1 MIDNFNLWCTKY
13 ILPIA
18 YDESLSYYQQLIRI
32 SDKLNE
38 VINSENTL
46 TEQMKKLQDYINTNL
61 EKYANDKL
69 TEWLDDGT
77 LSNMLKEFVD
87 SLFKPYE
94 AKIDKQVSDIQ
105 KTVTT
110 PFNFKGD
117 VDSISALPS
126 TGNQVNDT
134 YYVKDVKYRMTWN
147 GTGWFQSSLDETQYA
162 DNLNQVASNV
172 EFYFN
177 NHVEADSLP
186 FMEPGRQLF
195 NYQVNMLPGYYS
207 NGNFVSRDD
216 ISGQFIKVK
225 PNTNIGV
232 NGSFMYA
239 SVFDI
244 NHKYLSQHQS
254 VNDGS
259 YFTTESNAYWCYV
272 AIPNVN
278 LDKAVIS
285 YFDDNGLSIG
295 NYWDR
300 EFKTIGKYI
309 DGVTSS
315 NNYTLS
321 FIDKGRVRCNG
332 GTNSVCAY
340 YASIDCKQTINI
352 LQCKWIWEHGTNS
365 GTLALIINPNGVRKI
380 SNITAS
386 SLHLQITNSKIRLD
400 VLGVKYGK
408 YFYQRLIEKTLNNTM
423 LLDNTTE
430 YMCSMVARDNTVTI
444 TINDETYTGTFIPDD
459 KVPSLSSFL
468 GQYVTFEHFCNGNR
482 ASYAMPQITQFIARN
497 DDEYIVDENFNKQDG
512 VLQCTT
518 TGLPYTLIS
527 SLHNRG

>member
-77 LSNMLKEFVD
+77 LSNMLKSYVD
-87 SLFKPYE
+87 SLFQPYE
-94 AKIDKQVSDIQ
+94 EKIDKQVSDIQ

-117 VDSISALPS
+117 VDSISNLPS
-126 TGNQVNDT
+126 SGNKVNDT
-134 YYVKDVKYRMTWN
+134 YYVKDVQYRMTWN
-147 GTGWFQSSLDETQYA
+147 GTEWFQSSLDESQYE
-162 DNLNQVASNV
+162 DHLNLIDSNV

-177 NHVEADSLP
+177 NHVEPDSIP
-186 FMEPGRQLF
+186 FMENGRQLF
-195 NYQVNMLPGYYS
+195 NYQGNIIPGYYS
-207 NGNFVSRDD
+207 NGSLVSRND

-225 PNTNIGV
+225 PNAKIGISYGV
-232 NGSFMYA
+232 MFA
-239 SVFDI
+239 STFDI
-244 NHKYLSQHQS
+244 NHNFLGQYQS
-254 VNDGS
+254 IQDGN
-259 YFTTESNAYWCYV
+259 YFTTESNAYWCFI
-272 AIPNVN
+272 ALPNVN
-278 LDKAVIS
+278 LTKSVIS
-285 YFDDNGLSIG
+285 YFNDDGVSIG

-309 DGVTSS
+309 DGVTS
-315 NNYTLS
+315 NDNYNLS
-321 FIDKGRVRCNG
+321 FIDKGRVRCNDG
-332 GTNSVCAY
+332 NDSVCAY
-340 YASIDCKQTINI
+340 YAGIDCKQTINI
-352 LQCKWIWEHGTNS
+352 LQCRWTWENGTNS

-380 SNITAS
+380 SDITSS
-386 SLHLQITNSKIRLD
+386 SLHLQITNTKITLD

-408 YFYQRLIEKTLNNTM
+408 YYYQRLIEQTLKTKM

-430 YMCSMVARDNTVTI
+430 YKCDMVASKNTVTI
-444 TINDETYTGTFIPDD
+444 SINNETYTGTFIPDD
-459 KVPSLSSFL
+459 TVTSLSTFL

-482 ASYAMPQITQFIARN
+482 RSYAMPQITRFIARN
-497 DDEYIVDENFNKQDG
+497 GNEYIVDEDFNKQDG
-512 VLQCTT
+512 VLQTT
-518 TGLPYTLIS
+518 STGLPYTLIS
-527 SLHNRG
+527 TLHNRG